1 MLELQATSRSVFLS
15 WEPLPLPDRNGIIT
29 GYTVTIMDLDDVEGR
44 EESSFTEL
52 HNITFSGLVP
62 YTTYGL
68 LLSART
74 VVGYGPNSDLHTIQT
89 HEEG

>member
-1 MLELQATSRSVFLS
+1 MFLS
-15 WEPLPLPDRNGIIT
+15 WEALPLADRNGIIT
-29 GYTVTIMDLDDVEGR
+29 GYTVTITDLDDVEGR
-44 EESSFTEL
+44 EESIFTKQ

-74 VVGYGPNSDLHTIQT
+74 IVGYGPNSDLHAIQT